1 MIELKNS
8 ELLQELIEYSKGL
21 GTRLNPSF
29 TAERLFVSLIDKIQ
43 SKNQEIE
50 SKEFDAAKKLLVET
64 VVDLS
69 YARDVLMERINMN
82 SVVTGIDVIYMG
94 LKMQT
99 AIRKCTELKLD
110 SISTFELLKCILDE
124 PSETIKKALNIN
136 ERSSG
141 IENNTDKK
149 DDAVDT
155 EDSDHTS
162 SIVNEDATNSLDYDE
177 SKQKSNNIAKQ
188 QGGVV
193 KQDMAELVDEV
204 KSIRTKL
211 KSKVFGQ
218 DNAIDVFVTGY
229 FRARMLA
236 MTDKTRRRPKAT
248 FLFAGP
254 PGVGKTFLAESVADA
269 LNMKDKFKVFDM
281 SEYCDKEAAL
291 EFCGSDAVYKNSK
304 GGNFTT
310 YVSENPECVLL
321 FDEIEKAHISI
332 IHLFLQILD
341 AGRIRDSQS
350 DKEISLKDAI
360 IIFTTNAGKTLYEN
374 DETGDLSILSRKV
387 ILDALRKDINP
398 ETGNP
403 FFPGAI
409 CSRFASGN
417 VVMFNYIKA
426 HDLLRIAKGEILRH
440 SKNIKTETG
449 IDIKIQEEVYSAL
462 LYAEGGNVDAR
473 TIRSRSE
480 TFVNDELYELFRLIA
495 TDKVKTSVQNIEKIN
510 IGVDLN
516 GAQEEIRALF
526 AKETRQR
533 ILVLAC
539 ERIISLIKDKLSDFE
554 VVGVQSRNEAI
565 DAMKKAPFDIAMLD
579 VRYGASCDVSV
590 ALNIEDIDSPARDFH
605 KFLQEQRST
614 LPVFLLE
621 EKATSITDEEE
632 DSFLKQGI
640 RGVLKISKTKD
651 DFANQVRIIATNL
664 YQQACL
670 AKLASE
676 NKLVTYE
683 TSQTVSKNGKI
694 ATIKLFDFKLTVAVD
709 SEDTKAVFTNVS
721 KPNVKFEDVIG
732 AKDAKDELTYF
743 VNYLKNPHQYT
754 GTGVKAPRGVLLYGP
769 PGTGKTLLAKAMA
782 AEAGVTFIAAEGNQF
797 LKKYI
802 GEGSE
807 KVHELFR
814 TARKYAP
821 SILFVDEIDAIAKER
836 KGGEDASSR
845 GEATLTAFLA
855 EMDGF
860 STDPSKPVFV
870 LAATNFDVEPGGDKS
885 LDPALMRRF
894 DRRVYIELPDKE
906 GRIKFLRMKTGKNPA
921 LQISDQ
927 QIQNIAIRSTGMSLA
942 ELDSA
947 IELALRSAIRKGS
960 TVVTDTIFED
970 AFETFNNGDVK
981 KWDISQLERVARHE
995 AGHALLCYL
1004 AGETPS
1010 YLTIVARGNHG
1021 GYMQH
1026 AEQEGKAIYT
1036 KDELLARIRISLGGR
1051 AAEIAYY
1058 GEREGV
1064 STGASGDLVSASH
1077 TAQQIV
1083 CTYGMDDD
1091 FGLAV
1096 IANSVASNGTMS
1108 VEVRAAIN
1116 KILKEQM
1123 NEAVKLISENKA
1135 KIDSLVEE
1143 LMSKNHLN
1151 GTEINAVLSNGVIKT
1166 VEK

>member
-1 MIELKNS
+1 MQELKNS

-21 GTRLNPSF
+21 GTKLNPSF

-43 SKNQEIE
+43 SNDQETISE
-50 SKEFDAAKKLLVET
+50 EFSLAKKLFEEAVA
-64 VVDLS
+64 DLS

-94 LKMQT
+94 LKMQN
-99 AIRKCTELKLD
+99 AIRNCTELKLD
-110 SISTFELLKCILDE
+110 SISTAELLKCILNE
-124 PSETIKKALNIN
+124 PSETIKKALKI
-136 ERSSG
+136 EEKASG
-141 IENNTDKK
+141 VSFSTDKK
-149 DDAVDT
+149 MPTIDTTDGSQTSTIISDDT
-155 EDSDHTS
+155 SESISD
-162 SIVNEDATNSLDYDE
+162 DE
-177 SKQKSNNIAKQ
+177 QLQKTDKAAKPRN
-188 QGGVV
+188 GTV
-193 KQDMAELVDEV
+193 KQEMADLVDEV
-204 KSIRTKL
+204 KNIRTKL

-218 DNAIDVFVTGY
+218 DNAINVFVTGY

-254 PGVGKTFLAESVADA
+254 PGVGKTYLAESVAEA

-341 AGRIRDSQS
+341 AGRIRDSKTDQ
-350 DKEISLKDAI
+350 EISLKDAI
-360 IIFTTNAGKTLYEN
+360 IIFTTNAGKKLYEDN
-374 DETGDLSILSRKV
+374 ESGDLSILSRKV

-417 VVMFNYIKA
+417 VVMFNHIKA

-440 SKNIKTETG
+440 SKNIKNETG
-449 IDIKIQEEVYSAL
+449 IDIQIQEEVYSAL
-462 LYAEGGNVDAR
+462 LFAEGGNVDAR

-480 TFVNDELYELFRLIA
+480 TFVNDELYELLRLIA
-495 TDKVKTSVQNIEKIN
+495 TDKVKTSIQNIEKIQ
-510 IGVDLN
+510 IGIDLN
-516 GAQEEIRALF
+516 GAQTEIKALF

-533 ILVLAC
+533 ILVLAS
-539 ERIISLIKDKLSDFE
+539 EKIVSLIKDKLSNFE
-554 VVGVQSRNEAI
+554 VIGVQSRNEAI
-565 DAMKKAPFDIAMLD
+565 EAMKKSPFDIAMLD
-579 VRYGASCDVSV
+579 FRYGASCNVSI

-605 KFLQEQRST
+605 KFLQEQRSSM
-614 LPVFLLE
+614 PVFILE

-640 RGVLKISKTKD
+640 RGVMKISKAKD
-651 DFANQVRIIATNL
+651 DFAKQVKIIATNL

-670 AKLASE
+670 SKLASE
-676 NKLVTYE
+676 NKLVTFE
-683 TSQTVSKNGKI
+683 TSQTVSKNGKV
-694 ATIKLFDFKLTVAVD
+694 ATIKLFDFKLTIAVD
-709 SEDTKAVFTNVS
+709 SEDTKDILSSVS
-721 KPNVKFEDVIG
+721 KPNIKFEDVIG
-732 AKDAKDELTYF
+732 AKDAKSELTYF
-743 VNYLKNPHQYT
+743 VNYLRNPHKYT

-782 AEAGVTFIAAEGNQF
+782 SEAGVTFIAAEGNQF
-797 LKKYI
+797 LKQYV
-802 GEGSE
+802 GEGPE
-807 KVHELFR
+807 KVHDLFR

-836 KGGEDASSR
+836 RGGTNSGAN
-845 GEATLTAFLA
+845 GEETLTAFLA

-894 DRRVYIELPDKE
+894 DRKVYIELPDKE
-906 GRIKFLRMKTGKNPA
+906 GRIKFLKMKAAKNPA

-927 QIQNIAIRSTGMSLA
+927 QIQNIAVRSTGMSLA

-947 IELALRSAIRKGS
+947 VELALRSAIREGS
-960 TVVTDTIFED
+960 TIVTDSILEE
-970 AFETFNNGDVK
+970 AFETYNGGEVK
-981 KWDISQLERVARHE
+981 KWDVSQLERVARHE

-1036 KDELLARIRISLGGR
+1036 KDELLARIRTSLGGR
-1051 AAEIAYY
+1051 AAEIVYY
-1058 GEREGV
+1058 GEKAGI

-1096 IANSVASNGTMS
+1096 IANAVAANGTMS
-1108 VEVRAAIN
+1108 VEVRTAVN
-1116 KILKEQM
+1116 KILKEEM
-1123 NEAVKLISENKA
+1123 AMAVALIEENKNL
-1135 KIDSLVEE
+1135 IDALVEALLE
-1143 LMSKNHLN
+1143 KNHLN
-1151 GTEINAVLSNGVIKT
+1151 GAEIGSVLSNQAYKT
-1166 VEK
+1166 MDK